1 MKKLMK
7 SLMLFAAAAMA
18 LTSCENEAMNEGIEA
33 NDTYTMTFVAGA
45 PESKTSVDIA
55 DNIATFSWAEEG
67 ETFTFVQNT
76 AEGLKKGTDV
86 TFNNNEGLAEITAT
100 FTEATSPIVAIYP
113 EDAYVSDNDKYNKV
127 KLIVRK
133 DQDILNDT
141 FDPNADLMISKE
153 VTPENATD
161 THLLQFTRLVAVGKM
176 TLKNLPVDGT
186 EIIEKVN
193 FSISSENALT
203 GRLYVDL
210 ATGIVE
216 EWGYYNNAAK
226 EVNLKGGAV
235 TAATE
240 NDFFF
245 TCMPAIVADGEI
257 FTVTVTTDKS
267 IYTHTVTIPA
277 GKSIEFKSG
286 RVSSFGVNMA
296 DAQKEANP
304 ALALPWIEGFDDED
318 LSAYTV
324 VNGDSDTKIYT
335 DGNLALGAEVGEI
348 LIGKNGG
355 SMSATFASD
364 GTAKT
369 LNLWFKSNYSE
380 RISVSST
387 TDGVTITKLTNNG
400 YTVALTEGVEQ
411 FNLTLSNDGTS
422 GNARVDDI
430 TLTEEAPVIE
440 KLMVEGA
447 ILSFT
452 AGSTFAT
459 GEDFT
464 VTAVYQNGTTE
475 TVTAD
480 VDSSAVNMTAVGIYT
495 VTVSYEGVTTTYDV
509 TIQANVQ
516 TKTIELATGTFANN
530 TITWTQDGVTVVQAQ
545 GSSSSAVSSSYATAS
560 TMRLYQ
566 GHTLTFSCDTNITK
580 IEMVSKSSNYGKT
593 ATVNV
598 GTLNNPK
605 TNGCTL
611 TWTGSAK
618 EIVLTNGTGSGGS
631 QLRTSSITITY
642 EVSGSDDVTPD
653 PTPDPEDIVA
663 PTITIDN
670 ISDVTAAGIANATQ
684 SVGLGSPVGEW
695 TYTVTSDAEWLSNM
709 SLSEGNVIYTVA
721 ANNSDARTATVT
733 ITASCNGQDDV
744 TKTFT
749 IAQLA
754 GGGDVTTP
762 TTVEMDINGTTGTLA
777 GDSNSITWTSGDV
790 TFTNTKGSTAIRT
803 SDSSHYRAYSG
814 SGMTI
819 SVAEGTISKV
829 VITCLSD
836 YQDEME
842 TSFTNAGYTVSTS
855 GTTVTV
861 TGSGSSFTATAS
873 AQTRLS
879 NIAVT
884 YTK

>member
-33 NDTYTMTFVAGA
+33 NDTYTMNFVAGA

-86 TFNNNEGLAEITAT
+86 TFNYNEGLAEITAT

-113 EDAYVSDNDKYNKV
+113 EDAYISDNDNYNKV

-176 TLKNLPVDGT
+176 TIKNLPIEGT
-186 EIIEKVN
+186 EVIEKVN

-245 TCMPAIVADGEI
+245 TCMPAIVAEGET

-286 RVSSFGVNMA
+286 RGSSFGVNMA
-296 DAQKEANP
+296 DAQKEANT

-324 VNGDSDTKIYT
+324 VNGDSDTKVYT

-516 TKTIELATGTFANN
+516 TKTIELDTGTFANS
-530 TITWTQDGVTVVQAQ
+530 TITWTQDGVTVVQAKGN
-545 GSSSSAVSSSYATAS
+545 GSAAVNSSYATAS

-598 GTLNNPK
+598 GTLNNPQ

-631 QLRTSSITITY
+631 QLQTSSIKITY
-642 EVSGSDDVTPD
+642 EVSGSGDVTPD
-653 PTPDPEDIVA
+653 PVQLGTPDVQAEVSGN
-663 PTITIDN
+663 T
-670 ISDVTAAGIANATQ
+670 VTLTWAEVANA
-684 SVGLGSPVGEW
+684 SS
-695 TYTVTSDAEWLSNM
+695 YTVTYGTTTIEDATSPCQISNLAY
-709 SLSEGNVIYTVA
+709 STTYNFSVVAVGDGTNYTDSA
-721 ANNSDARTATVT
+721 AG
-733 ITASCNGQDDV
+733 TASA
-744 TKTFT
+744 T
-749 IAQLA
+749 IEADPNA

-762 TTVEMDINGTTGTLA
+762 TTVEMDITGTTGTLA

-803 SDSSHYRAYSG
+803 SDSSHYRVYQD

-819 SVAEGTISKV
+819 SVAEGTISEV
-829 VITCLSD
+829 VITCTSTD
-836 YQDEME
+836 YATQAK
-842 TSFTNAGYTVSTS
+842 TSFTNAGYTATANGSV
-855 GTTVTV
+855 VTV
-861 TGSGSSFTATAS
+861 TGSSSSFTATA
-873 AQTRLS
+873 AKQIRLS
-879 NIAVT
+879 KIAVT